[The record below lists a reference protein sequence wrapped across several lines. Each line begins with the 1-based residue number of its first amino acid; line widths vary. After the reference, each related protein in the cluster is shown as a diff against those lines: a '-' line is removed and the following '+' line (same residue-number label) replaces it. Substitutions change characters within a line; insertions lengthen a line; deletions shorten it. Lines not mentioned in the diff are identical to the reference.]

1 MSRLFADGSDM
12 LHATRHPVND
22 VAVARRGGHY
32 DPDWRNRRKEGRH
45 RPVNMEAKS
54 FTETKSFT
62 WAELSRFADFIAT
75 CRAGG
80 NHHA

>member
-32 DPDWRNRRKEGRH
+32 DPDWRKRRKEGRH
-45 RPVNMEAKS
+45 RPVNMEA
-54 FTETKSFT
+54 KSFT

-80 NHHA
+80 SHHA